1 MTLTMSLTLRLLG
14 IALLM
19 SLFLAGMVVTHAS
32 ARAGGTEVRLSMEP
46 VDPRDLLLGHYVII
60 QTPVHRLSLDGL
72 GGDTGH
78 SWQRGDSIWVVLTE
92 SEGVFNPV
100 SVHRRQPEGLSIQ
113 GRVFFS
119 SPGWTDE
126 GPVLT
131 VRYNLERYF
140 ASPEDAL
147 ALEELRNESRLRLI
161 VSVGSDGSAIIR
173 GLEIDG
179 EDHIDRLF

>member
-1 MTLTMSLTLRLLG
+1 MSLTLRLLG
-14 IALLM
+14 IAVLM
-19 SLFLAGMVVTHAS
+19 SLFLIGMVVTHAS

-46 VDPRDLLLGHYVII
+46 VDPRDLLLGHYVVL
-60 QTPVHRLSLDGL
+60 QTPLHRLSLSEI
-72 GGDTGH
+72 GGDTEHG
-78 SWQRGDSIWVVLTE
+78 WRPGERIWVALTE

-100 SVHRRQPEGLSIQ
+100 SIHRRQPDGISIQ
-113 GRVFFS
+113 GRVLHS
-119 SPGWTDE
+119 APGWTMDA
-126 GPVLT
+126 GTVLT

-147 ALEELRNESRLRLI
+147 ALEQLRNESRLRLI

>member
-1 MTLTMSLTLRLLG
+1 MATKSVENIRQGLSQQE
-14 IALLM
+14 ALVL
-19 SLFLAGMVVTHAS
+19 SRLAGQGKTIITLEDVQDVGDLSYERARGLASNLVKKQWLDRLKPGLYLVVPLE
-32 ARAGGTEVRLSMEP
+32 AGE
-46 VDPRDLLLGHYVII
+46 
-60 QTPVHRLSLDGL
+60 
-72 GGDTGH
+72 TG
-78 SWQRGDSIWVVLTE
+78 SFQ
-92 SEGVFNPV
+92 PV
-100 SVHRRQPEGLSIQ
+100 SVHTRQPEGLSIQ
-113 GRVFFS
+113 GRVFHAGS
-119 SPGWTDE
+119 GGIGRS
-126 GPVLT
+126 GPVMS

>member
-1 MTLTMSLTLRLLG
+1 MSLTLRLLG
-14 IALLM
+14 IAVLM
-19 SLFLAGMVVTHAS
+19 SLFLIGMVVTHAS

-46 VDPRDLLLGHYVII
+46 VDPRDLLLGHYVVL
-60 QTPVHRLSLDGL
+60 QTPLHRLSLSEI
-72 GGDTGH
+72 GGDTEHG
-78 SWQRGDSIWVVLTE
+78 WRPGERIWVALAE
-92 SEGVFNPV
+92 SEGVYNPV
-100 SVHRRQPEGLSIQ
+100 SIHRRRPDGLSLQ
-113 GRVFFS
+113 GRVFAS
-119 SPGWTDE
+119 GSGGLVRPGAMMS
-126 GPVLT
+126 

>member
-1 MTLTMSLTLRLLG
+1 MSVMLRLLI
-14 IALLM
+14 IAFAM
-19 SLFLAGMVVTHAS
+19 SVFLTGMVITHAS
-32 ARAGGTEVRLSMEP
+32 ARAGGTEIRLDMEP
-46 VDPRDLLLGHYVII
+46 VDPRDLLLGHYVVLD
-60 QTPVHRLSLDGL
+60 TPLHRLWLDEL
-72 GGDTGH
+72 SGDTSH
-78 SWQRGDSIWVVLTE
+78 EWKSGDRLWVGLEAGETG
-92 SEGVFNPV
+92 SFQPV
-100 SVHRRQPEGLSIQ
+100 SVHTRQPEGLSIQ
-113 GRVFFS
+113 GRVFHAGS
-119 SPGWTDE
+119 GGIGRS
-126 GPVLT
+126 GPVMS